1 MIDSFDSSPQ
11 QFLVRPA
18 RHHDVEAVADI
29 LALSF
34 YTYLL
39 SPAPPLSPLSFPPSP
54 TKWWFAT
61 GQMLVQ
67 QTQER
72 IRRTLWR
79 LMRWGI
85 VLDLQHRLREDS
97 PHHAWLVVVSAADP
111 QRPLAT
117 LEICLRSG
125 VTYVGSGQ
133 SLWTEILG
141 GFWLPRSQYP
151 YVFNVAVHPQFR
163 RRGAARQLLQAA
175 EQAVRGW
182 GYGRII
188 MHVLD
193 SNHGARHLYGEQG
206 YQVVGV
212 EGRLWSWLCQSP
224 QKLVLQKTF
233 SLPNGFS
240 STQPRTQ

>member
-34 YTYLL
+34 YTHLL

-72 IRRTLWR
+72 IKRTLWR

-125 VTYVGSGQ
+125 VTYVGNGQ

-163 RRGAARQLLQAA
+163 RRGAARQNYYAC
-175 EQAVRGW
+175 
-182 GYGRII
+182 
-188 MHVLD
+188 
-193 SNHGARHLYGEQG
+193 AR
-206 YQVVGV
+206 
-212 EGRLWSWLCQSP
+212 
-224 QKLVLQKTF
+224 
-233 SLPNGFS
+233 
-240 STQPRTQ
+240 